1 MAQQDLRTWIAKLEA
16 AGQLQKVSGAER
28 EEEIGCIVDM
38 HQRKIGIPAI
48 LRPLLRIPCG
58 ADQRLSWKRERAR
71 RGTLPNRGR
80 ARACQA

>member
-38 HQRKIGIPAI
+38 HANDMAQIV
-48 LRPLLRIPCG
+48 
-58 ADQRLSWKRERAR
+58 STAR
-71 RGTLPNRGR
+71 QT
-80 ARACQA
+80 